1 MSAARSGLYTALSNA
16 TVMGLS
22 AVVGV
27 VIAREFGRGAETDGF
42 FAAYGLFVV
51 LVLAAVAFRLVV
63 LPALARAREAGRL
76 GAETVAYGAA
86 LSVLAVPIVV
96 VCVAAPDWVA
106 GLLTGGLPE
115 DAQDTAADTLVWMVP
130 AAVAQ
135 LYAGLAASA
144 LAALDDYGTAALG
157 YAAGSTAG
165 LVLIL
170 LRVDEDGIVAA
181 AWGMALN
188 GAVALVVPAVVLL
201 VRAGRVPGTVPR
213 TWPGGTA
220 PRLALFFRG
229 VSLPL
234 ALQALYVI
242 GLRFAAEEGVGSVTS
257 FSYAY
262 LIASALVAVTASS
275 LALVSSVPLV
285 RLGLDAERIA
295 LHVISTSW
303 LALAVVAAAAGV
315 FALAGEPLV
324 EAALGDA
331 YGGEV
336 GSELGRLVV
345 YLGPWMVAAIG
356 VSVTFPLLFVAERA
370 RLLPLIAGAA
380 VAVHVAVT
388 WLAATLAG
396 LEGIA
401 LAIAVTT
408 AGVLGALLAVLSTV
422 SLRRVSLGL
431 LAAALTLGVPAA
443 VLFGAA
449 AAVLEPL
456 PSALLG
462 FAAYVGALALVRPH
476 GLREAWAYVHALR

>member
-63 LPALARAREAGRL
+63 LPALARAREDGRL
-76 GAETVAYGAA
+76 AAETVAYGAA
-86 LSVLAVPIVV
+86 LSVLALPVV
-96 VCVAAPDWVA
+96 AVCVAAPDWVA
-106 GLLTGGLPE
+106 GLLTGGLPD

-144 LAALDDYGTAALG
+144 LAALDDYGSAALG
-157 YAAGSTAG
+157 YAAGSVAG

-188 GAVALVVPAVVLL
+188 GAVAFVVPAVVLL
-201 VRAGRVPGTVPR
+201 VRAGRVPGSVPR
-213 TWPGGTA
+213 TWPRGTR

-262 LIASALVAVTASS
+262 LIAGALVAVTASS

-285 RLGLDAERIA
+285 RLGLDPERA
-295 LHVISTSW
+295 ARHVVSTSW

-324 EAALGDA
+324 EAALGEA
-331 YGGEV
+331 YGGDV

-345 YLGPWMVAAIG
+345 YLGPWMVASIG

-370 RLLPLIAGAA
+370 RLVPAVAGAA
-380 VAVHVAVT
+380 LAVHVAVV
-388 WLAATLAG
+388 WIGFEIAGLAGIAVALAATTTLVLA
-396 LEGIA
+396 
-401 LAIAVTT
+401 
-408 AGVLGALLAVLSTV
+408 ALLASLS
-422 SLRRVSLGL
+422 S
-431 LAAALTLGVPAA
+431 AALVRTARDLLV
-443 VLFGAA
+443 AA
-449 AAVLEPL
+449 AATGIPAAAAFAVAALLLGPI
-456 PSALLG
+456 PAALLG
-462 FAAYVGALALVRPH
+462 FGVFAVVLGVARPR